1 LRNELGRRHE
11 PFFAVRVV
19 RITVFLTVYVGI
31 KHLVDAIEAMQQELP
46 AEFPVKESVL
56 DLIAEA
62 PQAAITR
69 AIALSGTLFEDS

>member
-1 LRNELGRRHE
+1 
-11 PFFAVRVV
+11 
-19 RITVFLTVYVGI
+19 VGI